1 MVVNPRPKTF
11 RVGKLRVVGN
21 RRNRPRSRN
30 LLHEQHGVAALAPQ
44 LREHRDFGGR
54 VVLLRED
61 NLELVVAPVPDPG
74 GPRRGSPTG
83 QQREPLVAPHVAVPC
98 VTRAHARGGV
108 RVVGA
113 VIEGGVD
120 ARPLAAAHVAVQ
132 RPGPRARRGVFRKAR
147 RLDVVLQ
154 LQLEPPVD
162 VHDEDLVG

>member
-1 MVVNPRPKTF
+1 MVVNPRPEAL
-11 RVGKLRVVGN
+11 RVGELRVVRN

-30 LLHEQHGVAALAPQ
+30 LLHEQHRVAALAPQ

-74 GPRRGSPTG
+74 GPRRGRPAG
-83 QQREPLVAPHVAVPC
+83 QRRELLVAPHVAKPG
-98 VTRAHARGGV
+98 VTRAHARCGV
-108 RVVGA
+108 RVVGT
-113 VIEGGVD
+113 VVEGGVD

-132 RPGPRARRGVFRKAR
+132 RPGPRARRGVFREAR

-154 LQLEPPVD
+154 PQLEPPVD